1 MMRKSK
7 WSRLLGLAVALALVF
22 GGCSEKEENSS
33 QASGSQSESSSQTS
47 SDSQE
52 ESSSSQTE
60 PESSSNSDSEDAG
73 ALSSAPELA
82 QEELPAEG
90 SQGEASASQ
99 PAQPAQTNNQSKLVL
114 NNGAIFGASQT
125 ETLGTQ
131 AELDAW
137 LSAIGN
143 RENVSYLWVSTLG
156 DERNLSQ
163 EEVTTILDT
172 LAGLSPQVLETLGNP
187 ATGGVNHIIAYGADG
202 TALWKATVNDSWLMV
217 RVGADDTPR
226 IFGIEGQAVG
236 EIFSI
241 AG

>member
-1 MMRKSK
+1 MRKSK

-73 ALSSAPELA
+73 ALSSAPEPA

-90 SQGEASASQ
+90 SQGEASAS
-99 PAQPAQTNNQSKLVL
+99 QPAQTNNQSKLVL

-187 ATGGVNHIIAYGADG
+187 ATGGANHIIAYGADG